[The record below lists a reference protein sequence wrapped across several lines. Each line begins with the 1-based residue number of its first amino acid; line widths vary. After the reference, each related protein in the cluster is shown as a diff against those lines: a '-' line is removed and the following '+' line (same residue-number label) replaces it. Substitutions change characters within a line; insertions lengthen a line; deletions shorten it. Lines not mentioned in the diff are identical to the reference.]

1 MPSPTDE
8 QIVKQLTRCADAL
21 EKLAHDFDHNNQ
33 HGVAKE
39 LMRHLDVI
47 SQKHR

>member
-1 MPSPTDE
+1 MPSPTDK
-8 QIVKQLTRCADAL
+8 QIIEQLTRCADAL

-39 LMRHLDVI
+39 LMDHLRVI